1 MENTELSEI
10 IDNLAYEHGYKVI
23 SRSEIKIYKDRKDC
37 LLGRGAFGEVYKCEY
52 MGSTLV
58 LKKISLM
65 RATEKDIKVI
75 FREME
80 ALKIAEEKIKI
91 INIPKL
97 YGVYKGK
104 TKTGLL
110 MEYIEGKRLSSFY
123 MDLRIEEKLKIL
135 LEIIRVI
142 KIIHSFNYIHR
153 DIKPEN
159 ILVRK
164 TNEEFIIF
172 LIDFGLCKIARNTY
186 TRTESPRGTPQYK
199 SPDVFD
205 EIEEKDEEEFYND
218 DDLDKSLSVSY
229 KTDIW
234 SFGAMM
240 SEILSGIIPWSQRA
254 INWTYVEALLIQKK
268 SFPIPDN
275 ITDPDVI
282 RLIEKCLDIN
292 PENRPDGEAI
302 EKELMEIIDNY

>member
-1 MENTELSEI
+1 
-10 IDNLAYEHGYKVI
+10 
-23 SRSEIKIYKDRKDC
+23 
-37 LLGRGAFGEVYKCEY
+37 
-52 MGSTLV
+52 
-58 LKKISLM
+58 M
-65 RATEKDIKVI
+65 RATEKDLKVI

-80 ALKIAEEKIKI
+80 ALNNAEEKIRI

-97 YGVYKGK
+97 IGIYKGK

-110 MEYIEGKRLSSFY
+110 MEYIEGYKLSSY
-123 MDLRIEEKLKIL
+123 YIDLSFKEKLKIL

-142 KIIHSFNYIHR
+142 KIIHSYNYIHR

-164 TNEEFIIF
+164 NNDEFIIF
-172 LIDFGLCKIARNTY
+172 LIDFGLCKIAHNTY

-205 EIEEKDEEEFYND
+205 EIDEKDEEEYDYDND
-218 DDLDKSLSVSY
+218 DPDKSLSISY
-229 KTDIW
+229 KADIW
-234 SFGAMM
+234 SYGAMM

-275 ITDPDVI
+275 IRDPAII

-302 EKELMEIIDNY
+302 ENELMEIIENY